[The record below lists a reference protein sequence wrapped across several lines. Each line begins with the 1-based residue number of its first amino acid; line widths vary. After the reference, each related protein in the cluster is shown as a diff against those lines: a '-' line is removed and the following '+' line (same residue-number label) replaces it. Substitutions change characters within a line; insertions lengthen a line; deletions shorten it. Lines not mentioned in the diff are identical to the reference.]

1 MTELKTKLLM
11 CAIRTVGAVAAV
23 WILGGLIRY
32 FEINYSDVKTVLGF
46 VNAYLPE
53 ALLLMGIGGG
63 ATVFYRMDQDPESD
77 FSFDKLFKAGNEY
90 DIYRFGYFW
99 LLIVAGWVVFLSA
112 WRDKPLEGIL
122 ALVFGVFVGK
132 TAVDSIAAA
141 MGKPREKDTA

>member
-1 MTELKTKLLM
+1 MKQKILL
-11 CAIRTVGAVAAV
+11 CSIRTVGAVLMLAV
-23 WILGGLIRY
+23 LIY
-32 FEINYSDVKTVLGF
+32 GAKWLDFNYTDAKTILGF

-53 ALLLMGIGGG
+53 TLLLLGIGGG

-99 LLIVAGWVVFLSA
+99 LLIVAGWVVFLTA
-112 WRDKPLEGIL
+112 WRDKPLEGVL

-141 MGKPREKDTA
+141 MGKPREKDTT